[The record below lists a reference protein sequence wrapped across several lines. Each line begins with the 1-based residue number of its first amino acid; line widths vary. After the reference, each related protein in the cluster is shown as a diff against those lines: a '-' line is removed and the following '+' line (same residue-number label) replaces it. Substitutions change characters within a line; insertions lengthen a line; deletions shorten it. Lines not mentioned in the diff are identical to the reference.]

1 MKTIALVEDEKD
13 LNNLIRTYLEK
24 EGYNVVSYYD
34 GESTINNINKDVDL
48 WILDIM
54 LGDTISG
61 YDIIKKIRE
70 ENPDVPVI
78 FTSARDKDLDKIIG
92 LELGSDDYIAKPYSP
107 KELVLR
113 VNNIIRRVYSKDK
126 QKLTYKDYTI
136 DFEKRMVLHKGE
148 SINLTTLEFDLLYM
162 FVTNINKSFSRD
174 DILNN
179 IWGENYFGTDRVVD
193 DLVLPIYEDNLYNYL
208 GESLNILDSPE
219 NSKINSEVAY
229 IYVNNENIYISNNLN
244 KVLGL
249 DLANSQKYLDQ
260 QAKIDVPEDVLKLLE
275 ERKQARQNKNWELS
289 DNLRDKIKELGYAVK
304 DTKDGMT
311 VEKI

>member
-70 ENPDVPVI
+70 DNPDVPVI

-113 VNNIIRRVYSKDK
+113 VNIIISRVYSKDK

-193 DLVLPIYEDNLYNYL
+193 DLVRRLRKKMPELDINTIYGYGYR
-208 GESLNILDSPE
+208 
-219 NSKINSEVAY
+219 
-229 IYVNNENIYISNNLN
+229 
-244 KVLGL
+244 
-249 DLANSQKYLDQ
+249 
-260 QAKIDVPEDVLKLLE
+260 LL
-275 ERKQARQNKNWELS
+275 
-289 DNLRDKIKELGYAVK
+289 
-304 DTKDGMT
+304 
-311 VEKI
+311 

>member
-1 MKTIALVEDEKD
+1 M
-13 LNNLIRTYLEK
+13 NNLIRTYLEK
-24 EGYNVVSYYD
+24 EGYNVVSYYE

-193 DLVLPIYEDNLYNYL
+193 DLVRRLRKKMPELDINTIYGYGYR
-208 GESLNILDSPE
+208 
-219 NSKINSEVAY
+219 
-229 IYVNNENIYISNNLN
+229 
-244 KVLGL
+244 
-249 DLANSQKYLDQ
+249 
-260 QAKIDVPEDVLKLLE
+260 LL
-275 ERKQARQNKNWELS
+275 
-289 DNLRDKIKELGYAVK
+289 
-304 DTKDGMT
+304 
-311 VEKI
+311 